1 MSREVFRKTPAG
13 QAEVRGRALGLDART
28 RGLLILANGELTV
41 EQLAQRV
48 GFDPLRTIM
57 ALVGAGLLERVATAP
72 RPRAPAAAP
81 EVAPAVAL
89 EAAGPPPAPALPP
102 APARHA
108 LEPQDLAAARTRAL
122 TLLSPHYGPDAL
134 RMAGPLRGAVT
145 PAEFARALDT
155 LRETMTVHMG
165 RKLAERL
172 AQQIAHGT

>member
-28 RGLLILANGELTV
+28 RGLLILANGELTI

-48 GFDPLRTIM
+48 GFDPQRTIM
-57 ALVGAGLLERVATAP
+57 ALVGAGLLEQVAAAP
-72 RPRAPAAAP
+72 KPRAPAAAT
-81 EVAPAVAL
+81 
-89 EAAGPPPAPALPP
+89 EAAPPPPSPAPPP